1 MKIECV
7 GLYMRGFVQLFGFNK
22 RRKTRRTLLLR
33 MLYVKLDV
41 VDNDVKHYLPPLP
54 YKSASYDVFV
64 WVQHYIHIYFDV
76 DNTQVQRIK
85 NKKPKADRIVVVYTQ
100 NEYSHKPKES

>member
-1 MKIECV
+1 
-7 GLYMRGFVQLFGFNK
+7 
-22 RRKTRRTLLLR
+22 

-85 NKKPKADRIVVVYTQ
+85 NKKPKTDRIVDVYTQ

>member
-1 MKIECV
+1 MKIEYV
-7 GLYMRGFVQLFGFNK
+7 GLFMRGFVQLFGLYK
-22 RRKTRRTLLLR
+22 WRKTWRTLLLR
-33 MLYVKLDV
+33 MLYVKLNV

-85 NKKPKADRIVVVYTQ
+85 NKKPKADGIVDVYTQ